1 MKSLMTSILLRV
13 FSFLKGLLPVVELV
27 APYVNMVYPI
37 VVEISKLIPTK
48 TDDNIIKA
56 YEKFKVELNISQ
68 LVAMQTPEEKSLF
81 LRDLARKLLRVKF
94 GIDENKVADSILNAA
109 IELAYNK
116 YKLEEGSVQVQ
127 QTRSTSV
134 TTTEQQNL
142 ITE

>member
-13 FSFLKGLLPVVELV
+13 FSFLKGLLPVVERA

-37 VVEISKLIPTK
+37 VVEIAKLTPTK

-81 LRDLARKLLRVKF
+81 LRNLARKLLRVKF

-127 QTRSTSV
+127 QTGSTSV

>member
-1 MKSLMTSILLRV
+1 
-13 FSFLKGLLPVVELV
+13 
-27 APYVNMVYPI
+27 
-37 VVEISKLIPTK
+37 
-48 TDDNIIKA
+48 
-56 YEKFKVELNISQ
+56 
-68 LVAMQTPEEKSLF
+68 MQTPEEKSLF

-127 QTRSTSV
+127 QTGSTSV

>member
-1 MKSLMTSILLRV
+1 MKSLMTTMLLRV
-13 FSFLKGLLPVVELV
+13 FSFLKGLLPVVERV

-37 VVEISKLIPTK
+37 VVEIAKLTPTK

-127 QTRSTSV
+127 QTGSTSV